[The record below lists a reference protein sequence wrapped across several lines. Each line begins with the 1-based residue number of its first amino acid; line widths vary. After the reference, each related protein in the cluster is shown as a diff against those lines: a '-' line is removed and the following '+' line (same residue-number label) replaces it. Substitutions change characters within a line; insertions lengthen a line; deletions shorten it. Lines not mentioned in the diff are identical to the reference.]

1 MLAAVVVIAYAG
13 FALARTVPRARVA
26 GTQSVRPYPGDRTP
40 LAWPGHGEAALAVS
54 GLGLI
59 GASGSDRPT
68 PIASVTK
75 VMTAYL
81 VLTDH
86 PLVGDAQGP
95 TLTVTA
101 ADAAA
106 ERGDAAAGQSVL
118 PVRAGERLTERR
130 ALEGLLLPSGNNAA
144 VMLARW
150 DAGSERA
157 FVARMNATARALGL
171 LHTHYTGASGF
182 APSTVSTATDQVR
195 LAETAFRLPVFRQIV
210 GLAVVTLPV
219 AGRQYNVD
227 ALVGSDGILG
237 IKTGTTSEAGGCF
250 VFAARVRAG
259 GRFVTAFGAIL
270 DQSPGGSTSGM
281 LAAVFAATKS
291 LLASGRRVVGDRPVV
306 ARGSTLATVTTPWSG
321 PIALRATRSVHALG
335 WTGLSV
341 VTVVPDRRL
350 PGSVP
355 AGQVVATATVTVG
368 PHRFAVPLAAAVP
381 IDGPSAGWRL
391 THP

>member
-1 MLAAVVVIAYAG
+1 MAIAYAG
-13 FALARTVPRARVA
+13 FALARTVPRTRLA
-26 GTQSVRPYPGDRTP
+26 GTRSARPFPGARGP
-40 LAWPGHGEAALAVS
+40 LAWPAHGEAALAVS

-59 GASGSDRPT
+59 GAPGSARPT

-75 VMTAYL
+75 VMTAYI

-106 ERGDAAAGQSVL
+106 EQRDASAGQSVL
-118 PVRAGERLTERR
+118 PVRAGERLTERQ

-144 VMLARW
+144 ALLAAW
-150 DAGSERA
+150 DAGSQRA

-171 LHTHYTGASGF
+171 TDTHYTGASGF
-182 APSTVSTATDQVR
+182 AASTVSTAADQVR
-195 LAETAFRLPVFRQIV
+195 LAEVAFRLPVFRQIV
-210 GLAVVTLPV
+210 GLPVVTLPV

-227 ALVGSDGILG
+227 ALVGTDGIVG
-237 IKTGTTSEAGGCF
+237 IKTGTTSAAGGCF

-259 GRFVTAFGAIL
+259 RGYVTVFGAIF
-270 DQSPGGSTSGM
+270 DQSPGSSTDGM
-281 LAAVFAATKS
+281 LDAVFAATRS

-321 PIALRATRSVHALG
+321 PIALRAARSVRALG
-335 WTGLSV
+335 WTGLPV
-341 VTVVPDRRL
+341 VTVVPGRRL
-350 PGSVP
+350 PRSIA
-355 AGQVVATATVTVG
+355 AGGVVATATVTVG
-368 PHRFAVPLAAAVP
+368 PHRFTVPLVAAVP
-381 IDGPSAGWRL
+381 IDGPSVGWRL